1 MIKKKSKKVEQI
13 RVDFSLRREVFF
25 VVVGAIVGAVT
36 FVIPKTIFEV
46 EMGLPYYLSWIV
58 FGHVIGVYS
67 SASVFAGI
75 GIHMLTAISIGV
87 VVGIFLYKSGILN
100 ISKPSNGLIYGL
112 FSGSI
117 VFAVFFIPVQ
127 QFVLGPQMVSTLP
140 EMDPS
145 ITQAEVTDMIK
156 INLSAIMAQSL
167 VTHLVF
173 GVSLGFVSSLLSIKF
188 GSRYRCSDCDISF
201 SRIDSYRKHR
211 ELVHGKKPIQLKR
224 IVILGGGFAGIE
236 VLRRLQKAF
245 QDDISIDLRLVSR
258 DNFLLFSPMLPEVS
272 SGLIETRHIVTP
284 IRSFCNRA
292 RFYEANVESID
303 LKDMHVTIS
312 HKVGRET
319 GPIDTR
325 THILKYDFLVIA
337 IGGETNFFGMA
348 DLSEHAFTIKTLGDA
363 IILRNHVINMLE
375 QADVEDEDEN
385 LKTRLLTFVVVGG
398 GFSGVET
405 VGELNDFIQDSIKH
419 YYHNIKREDARI
431 VLVNSGTRVLPEVT
445 EDLSEFALQKLR
457 KNGTEVILNSRVTGA
472 TMNSVKLSDGSE
484 IPTHTLVW
492 AGGVRPGSLVANLV
506 CEHDKVGRVISNNN
520 LEIQGIST
528 TNVYALGDCASITDP
543 NTGKP
548 CPPTA
553 QHAIRQAKVAA
564 ENIIS
569 AVRSPSISV
578 QQGNDSNK
586 KIFNYKTKGI
596 MALIGKRNGVGILF
610 DHKVQGF
617 LAWWLWRLYYLGNLP
632 TTEKK
637 LRVIVDWS
645 IDLLFKRDVT
655 RLKTIPSDAE
665 KKTETEN
672 NREKLKTAQ
681 KEKKKQEEKITD

>member
-1 MIKKKSKKVEQI
+1 MKKTEETI

-67 SASVFAGI
+67 SASVIAGI
-75 GIHMLTAISIGV
+75 GIHMLTAVSIGV

-112 FSGSI
+112 FSGFI
-117 VFAVFFIPVQ
+117 VFAIFFIPVQ
-127 QFVLGPQMVSTLP
+127 QFVLGPQTVSTLA
-140 EMDPS
+140 EIDPS
-145 ITQAEVTDMIK
+145 TSQAEVNEMIET
-156 INLSAIMAQSL
+156 NFSTIMAQSI

-173 GVSLGFVSSLLSIKF
+173 GVSLGSVSSLLSIKF
-188 GSRYRCSDCDISF
+188 GRYRCSDCDISF
-201 SRIDSYRKHR
+201 SRIDSYQKHR
-211 ELVHGKKPIQLKR
+211 ELVHGVKPIQLKH
-224 IVILGGGFAGIE
+224 ILILGGGFAGIE

-272 SGLIETRHIVTP
+272 SGMIETRHIVTP

-303 LKDMHVTIS
+303 LKDKHVTIS
-312 HKVGRET
+312 HRVGRET
-319 GPIDTR
+319 GPIDSR

-337 IGGETNFFGMA
+337 VGGETNFFGMT

-375 QADVEDEDEN
+375 QADVEDEDED
-385 LKTRLLTFVVVGG
+385 LKMSLLTFVVVGG

-419 YYHNIKREDARI
+419 YYHNIKRENAQVI
-431 VLVNSGTRVLPEVT
+431 LVNSGTRVLPEVT
-445 EDLSEFALQKLR
+445 EDLSEFTLQKLR
-457 KNGTEVILNSRVTGA
+457 ENGIKLILNSRVTGA
-472 TMNSVKLSDGSE
+472 TINSVKLNDGSE
-484 IPTHTLVW
+484 ILTHTLIW
-492 AGGVRPGSLVANLV
+492 AGGVKPGSLVANLV
-506 CEHDKVGRVISNNN
+506 CERDKVGRIIANNN
-520 LEIQGIST
+520 LEVQGIST
-528 TNVYALGDCASITDP
+528 TNVYALGDCASITDST
-543 NTGKP
+543 TGKP
-548 CPPTA
+548 YPPTA

-569 AVRSPSISV
+569 SVKSSSISV
-578 QQGNDSNK
+578 QQRNNNKK
-586 KIFNYKTKGI
+586 KIFDYKTKGI
-596 MALIGKRNGVGILF
+596 MALIGRRNGVGILF
-610 DHKVQGF
+610 EHKVQGF
-617 LAWWLWRLYYLGNLP
+617 LAWWLWR
-632 TTEKK
+632 
-637 LRVIVDWS
+637 
-645 IDLLFKRDVT
+645 
-655 RLKTIPSDAE
+655 
-665 KKTETEN
+665 
-672 NREKLKTAQ
+672 
-681 KEKKKQEEKITD
+681 

>member
-1 MIKKKSKKVEQI
+1 MLKKKNKNVEQI

-36 FVIPKTIFEV
+36 FAIPKTLFEV

-67 SASVFAGI
+67 SASVIAGI

-112 FSGSI
+112 FSGFI

-127 QFVLGPQMVSTLP
+127 QFVLGPQMVSTLA

-145 ITQAEVTDMIK
+145 ISQAEVTEMIET
-156 INLSAIMAQSL
+156 NFSTIMAQSI

-188 GSRYRCSDCDISF
+188 GSRYRCADCDISF
-201 SRIDSYRKHR
+201 SRIDSYQKHR
-211 ELVHGKKPIQLKR
+211 ELVHGLKPIQLKH
-224 IVILGGGFAGIE
+224 IIILGGGFAGIE

-245 QDDISIDLRLVSR
+245 QDDVSVDIRIASR
-258 DNFLLFSPMLPEVS
+258 DNFFLFSPMLPEVS
-272 SGLIETRHIVTP
+272 SGMIETRHIVTP

-303 LKDMHVTIS
+303 LKDRSVVIS
-312 HKVGRET
+312 HRIGRDT
-319 GPIDTR
+319 GPIDSR
-325 THILKYDFLVIA
+325 PHLLKYDFLIIA
-337 IGGETNFFGMA
+337 VGGETNFFGMA
-348 DLSEHAFTIKTLGDA
+348 DLSEHAFTMKTLGDA
-363 IILRNHVINMLE
+363 ILLRNHVINMLE
-375 QADVEDEDEN
+375 QADVEDEDED

-398 GFSGVET
+398 GFSGIET

-419 YYHNIKREDARI
+419 YYHNIKIENARTI
-431 VLVNSGTRVLPEVT
+431 LVNSGTRVLPEVT
-445 EDLSEFALQKLR
+445 EDLSEFTLQKLR
-457 KNGTEVILNSRVTGA
+457 ENGIKVILNSRVTGA
-472 TMNSVKLSDGSE
+472 TINSVKLSDGSE
-484 IPTHTLVW
+484 IPTHTLIW
-492 AGGVRPGSLVANLV
+492 AGGVKPGSLVANLV
-506 CEHDKVGRVISNNN
+506 CERDKAGRIIANNN
-520 LEIQGIST
+520 LEVQGITT
-528 TNVYALGDCASITDP
+528 TNVYALGDCASIIDP

-569 AVRSPSISV
+569 AVKSSSSSA
-578 QQGNDSNK
+578 QQRKNNYKK
-586 KIFNYKTKGI
+586 KIFEYKTKGV
-596 MALIGKRNGVGILF
+596 MALIGRGNGVGILF
-610 DHKVQGF
+610 EHKVQGS
-617 LAWWLWRLYYLGNLP
+617 LAWWLWRLYYLGILP
-632 TTEKK
+632 SVEKK
-637 LRVIVDWS
+637 LRVIVDWT
-645 IDLLFKRDVT
+645 IDLVFKRDVT
-655 RLKTIPSDAE
+655 RLKMFPSEAE
-665 KKTETEN
+665 KKIVETRN
-672 NREKLKTAQ
+672 NYSRGEKIEEAQ
-681 KEKKKQEEKITD
+681 KENLE